1 MARSCFVGA
10 RLTRFEGQLLTEMAR
25 REKVTI
31 AEMLRELVIRE
42 AVRPLFG
49 QAPISEVMVDGQD

>member
-1 MARSCFVGA
+1 VGA